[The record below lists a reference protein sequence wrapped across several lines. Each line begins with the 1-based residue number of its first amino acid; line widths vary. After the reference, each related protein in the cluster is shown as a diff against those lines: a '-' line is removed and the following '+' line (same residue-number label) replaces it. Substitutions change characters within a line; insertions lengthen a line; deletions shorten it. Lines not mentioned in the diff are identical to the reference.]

1 MTMRG
6 ASRIFT
12 VVVLISASLSGTG
25 VIARPIEV
33 PETLAD
39 RRAVQAG
46 PVDPAF
52 PIEYLGVVW
61 DVAGGDHGHHG
72 FNGEVRFRA
81 DGAWGPWTRL
91 IEDGAEARSQWASGL
106 VAAHD
111 ADAYQIRGIPDD
123 ALRPRAVA
131 LNTTDGPLVTR
142 GTQPSGTA
150 GAISRCL
157 SRADWGA
164 DESLRFDS
172 AGNEIWPAE
181 FFDVQVMTAHHTATD
196 NDDSDPEATVRAI
209 YEYHAVDRGW
219 GDVGYQ
225 YLIDED
231 GRTYEGRWSGSA
243 SSSCESAGG
252 DGRDFAHESTAEDA
266 RVVTGAH
273 VGGFNSGNL
282 GIALLG
288 EFTTHPRSG
297 GEPKQA
303 AVDSLIDVMAELAV
317 RHGLDPEAVVTYEN
331 PHPDSDATKVVDLIS
346 GHRDWVSTECPGANL
361 YGDLP
366 DIRQA
371 VAGEMGMPDAAITSP
386 ADGATV
392 SDRVSVTANATDD
405 VGIAQV
411 EFFVDD
417 SSIGVDTDGSDGWSA
432 DWDTTTVSDGGH
444 SVGASATDTDGKAG
458 SDGISVTVANSTE
471 DTMHVGDLDGSSTSG
486 GPTWTAL
493 VTVTVLDSSGNPV
506 ADATMSSTWSN
517 GASGTSSCTTDPNGQ
532 CTVARPDIP
541 KRTSSVTFT
550 VDDVTG
556 ALLYNATANM
566 DPDGDSDGTSI
577 LVSKP

>member
-1 MTMRG
+1 MR
-6 ASRIFT
+6 ALSRIST
-12 VVVLISASLSGTG
+12 VVLLVAASLTATG
-25 VIARPIEV
+25 VAAHPIKVPSTLTDRRPI
-33 PETLAD
+33 
-39 RRAVQAG
+39 QAG
-46 PVDPAF
+46 PVDPGF
-52 PIEYLGVVW
+52 SIDYLGVVW
-61 DVAGGDHGHHG
+61 DVAGADHDHAG

-81 DGAWGPWTRL
+81 DGVWGPWTRL
-91 IEDGAEARSQWASGL
+91 IEDGAEARGQWASGL

-123 ALRPRAVA
+123 AVRPRAVV

-142 GTQPSGTA
+142 GTQPARTA

-172 AGNEIWPAE
+172 GGNEIWPAE

-196 NDDSDPEATVRAI
+196 NDDPDPEATVRAI
-209 YEYHAVDRGW
+209 YEYHAIDRGW
-219 GDVGYQ
+219 GDIGYQ

-231 GRTYEGRWSGSA
+231 GRTYEGRWSGTA

-252 DGRDFAHESTAEDA
+252 DGRDFAHESTADAA

-273 VGGFNSGNL
+273 VGGYNSGNL

-288 EFTTHPRSG
+288 EFTTHPRFG

-317 RHGLDPEAVVTYEN
+317 RHGLDPEAVVNYEN

-346 GHRDWVSTECPGANL
+346 GHRDWVSTECPGENL

-371 VAGEMGMPDAAITSP
+371 VAAEMGMPDAAITSP
-386 ADGATV
+386 ADGVTV
-392 SDRVSVTANATDD
+392 SDTVTVTVEATDD
-405 VGIAQV
+405 VGIARV
-411 EFFVDD
+411 EFFVDE
-417 SSIGVDTDGSDGWSA
+417 SSIWVDADGLDGWSA
-432 DWDTTTVSDGGH
+432 DWDTTAVSDGGH
-444 SVGASATDTDGKAG
+444 ALGATATDTDGNAA
-458 SDGISVTVANSTE
+458 SDGISVTVANSTGE
-471 DTMHVGDLDGSSTSG
+471 TMHVDDLDGSSTSE

-506 ADATMSSTWSN
+506 ADATVSGTWSE
-517 GASGTSSCTTDPNGQ
+517 GASGTSSCLTGAGGQ
-532 CTVARPDIP
+532 CSVTRPDVP
-541 KRTSSVTFT
+541 KRTSSVMFT

-556 ALLYNATANM
+556 ALLYDATANT